1 MIKGEFILHPLK
13 GEKWKL
19 HEPAR
24 WPGNPATL
32 LITPNR
38 EHIILSVVIQLE
50 EKIESQSKRYV
61 KIVESYSVGSS
72 VSGFSHTKSC
82 LRSIH
87 VVSVAF

>member
-13 GEKWKL
+13 GKKWKL

-50 EKIESQSKRYV
+50 EKTESQSKRYE
-61 KIVESYSVGSS
+61 KIVGDSS
-72 VSGFSHTKSC
+72 
-82 LRSIH
+82 L
-87 VVSVAF
+87 

>member
-13 GEKWKL
+13 GKKWKL

-50 EKIESQSKRYV
+50 EKIESQSKRYE
-61 KIVESYSVGSS
+61 KSTRAAKRSRK
-72 VSGFSHTKSC
+72 TKLAEPC
-82 LRSIH
+82 C
-87 VVSVAF
+87 